1 MLASNQGVAPGTYSQ
16 QSGCFARWCKFQEDI
31 GIDNRFLDGLDN
43 SQRTGILSAF
53 CESVRRN
60 ENRKRKLDRLAGD
73 TVKATLTNV
82 CLTIWSSFWVNPAV
96 DDKGAFSL
104 TLKKQLHNYRQ
115 SDPPTKHQKALPT
128 IVFKKIWQNKLSQ
141 KNIALS
147 ELITG
152 ALFFGM
158 RSCEYST
165 TSGKRKTKK
174 LEVKDIYFYLGRKEI
189 KKTKENLHSLHS
201 ATSVSVTFTLQKN
214 NQRYATITQHR
225 SGNEVDPVSLWAAL
239 VKGILSYK
247 TRSLSSPVYLYMS
260 DTEEIRN
267 ISLKDVAAHLK
278 AMVSALGEN
287 YLGFTSEYVGTHSI
301 RSSFAMMLKLKGI
314 HPSTIMLQGRVE

>member
-1 MLASNQGVAPGTYSQ
+1 M
-16 QSGCFARWCKFQEDI
+16 
-31 GIDNRFLDGLDN
+31 
-43 SQRTGILSAF
+43 
-53 CESVRRN
+53 
-60 ENRKRKLDRLAGD
+60 
-73 TVKATLTNV
+73 
-82 CLTIWSSFWVNPAV
+82 
-96 DDKGAFSL
+96 
-104 TLKKQLHNYRQ
+104 
-115 SDPPTKHQKALPT
+115 KHQKALPT
-128 IVFKKIWQNKLSQ
+128 IVFKKIWRNKLSQ

-189 KKTKENLHSLHS
+189 KKTKGNLHSLHS

-260 DTEEIRN
+260 DTGEIRN

-301 RSSFAMMLKLKGI
+301 RLSFAMMLKLKGI
-314 HPSTIMLQGRVE
+314 HPSTIMLQGLWSSDAFMKYIRPQIQQFSIGLSSVMVEDDFFTVPATDQRSHENDPESSPNGPLSASSPFYGPLSNRTSLARAPVFDVCS